1 MTDDSNQ
8 PANNFIRNRI
18 KADLAQQNLSVMT
31 RFPPEPNGYLHI
43 GHAKSI
49 CLNFGI
55 AEEFNGHCNLRFDDT
70 NPDKEDDEYVEAI
83 KRDVS
88 WLGYAWQNLEFA
100 SNYYEQLYA
109 YAVQLIEGGHAYV
122 CDLNAEQVRAYRG
135 TLTEPG
141 KDSPYRNRSIK
152 ENLDLFTRMRQGE
165 FKEGEC
171 VLRAKID
178 MAAGNINMRDPALYR
193 IKHAHHHRTGD
204 RWCIYPMYDYA
215 HCISDAIEGITHS
228 LCTLE
233 FEDHRPLYDWVL
245 ATLKTCVRP
254 QQIEFA
260 RLSLDYTIT
269 SKRKLL
275 QLVEDQ
281 HVQAWDDP
289 RMPTISGLRRR
300 GYPAAA
306 IRDFC
311 ERIGITKKDAQI
323 DVGVLEN
330 CVREALDYDAPRT
343 MCVLHPIKVVID
355 NYPEGE
361 VEDLDVANHPK
372 RPELGRRSLPF
383 SREIYIERDDFME
396 QPEKKFFRLA
406 PGKEV
411 RLRFAYCIT
420 CTDVIKDSNG
430 DIIELRCTYD
440 PLTKGGKTGDGR
452 KVKGIIHW
460 VSCQHSIAVQVNLYD
475 RLFNTPNPGAEDNFI
490 DSLNPNS
497 LLTLIDSRAE
507 ASLGD
512 STAMQAYQFERSGY
526 FCRDT
531 EDNSAGQPVFNRTVT
546 LRDTWAKI
554 NNK

>member
-178 MAAGNINMRDPALYR
+178 MATGNINMRDPALYR

>member
-1 MTDDSNQ
+1 M
-8 PANNFIRNRI
+8 
-18 KADLAQQNLSVMT
+18 
-31 RFPPEPNGYLHI
+31 
-43 GHAKSI
+43 
-49 CLNFGI
+49 
-55 AEEFNGHCNLRFDDT
+55 
-70 NPDKEDDEYVEAI
+70 
-83 KRDVS
+83 
-88 WLGYAWQNLEFA
+88 
-100 SNYYEQLYA
+100 
-109 YAVQLIEGGHAYV
+109 
-122 CDLNAEQVRAYRG
+122 
-135 TLTEPG
+135 
-141 KDSPYRNRSIK
+141 
-152 ENLDLFTRMRQGE
+152 
-165 FKEGEC
+165 
-171 VLRAKID
+171 
-178 MAAGNINMRDPALYR
+178 
-193 IKHAHHHRTGD
+193 
-204 RWCIYPMYDYA
+204 
-215 HCISDAIEGITHS
+215 
-228 LCTLE
+228 
-233 FEDHRPLYDWVL
+233 
-245 ATLKTCVRP
+245 
-254 QQIEFA
+254 
-260 RLSLDYTIT
+260 
-269 SKRKLL
+269 
-275 QLVEDQ
+275 
-281 HVQAWDDP
+281 
-289 RMPTISGLRRR
+289 
-300 GYPAAA
+300 
-306 IRDFC
+306 
-311 ERIGITKKDAQI
+311 
-323 DVGVLEN
+323 GVLEN

-512 STAMQAYQFERSGY
+512 STAMQALS
-526 FCRDT
+526 
-531 EDNSAGQPVFNRTVT
+531 
-546 LRDTWAKI
+546 LI
-554 NNK
+554 HI

>member
-1 MTDDSNQ
+1 MTEDSTL

-18 KADLAQQNLSVMT
+18 KSDLAQQNVSVIT

-55 AEEFNGHCNLRFDDT
+55 AAEFKGHCNLRFDDT

-83 KRDVS
+83 KHDVS
-88 WLGYAWQNLEFA
+88 WLGYTWQQLEFA
-100 SNYYEQLYA
+100 SNYFEQLYA

-122 CDLNAEQVRAYRG
+122 CDLNPEQVRAYRG
-135 TLTEPG
+135 SLTEPG
-141 KDSPYRNRSIK
+141 KDSPFRERSVA
-152 ENLDLFTRMRQGE
+152 ENLDLFSRMRAGE
-165 FKEGEC
+165 FKEGER

-193 IKHAHHHRTGD
+193 IKHAHHHRTAD
-204 RWCIYPMYDYA
+204 RWCIFPMYDYA
-215 HCISDAIEGITHS
+215 HCISDALEGITHS

-245 ATLKTCVRP
+245 DTLKTPAHP

-300 GYPAAA
+300 GYPATA

-330 CVREALDYDAPRT
+330 CAREALDHAAPRA
-343 MCVLHPIKVVID
+343 MCVLNPIKVVID
-355 NYPEGE
+355 NYPAGE
-361 VEDLDVANHPK
+361 TEELDVANHPK

-383 SREIYIERDDFME
+383 GREIYIERDDFME

-420 CTDVIKDSNG
+420 CTEVIKDSNG
-430 DIIELRCTYD
+430 AIIELHCSYD

-460 VSCQHSIAVQVNLYD
+460 VSCQHSMAVQVNLYD
-475 RLFNTPNPGAEDNFI
+475 RLFNTPNPGAQDNFT
-490 DSLNPNS
+490 DHLNPHS
-497 LLTLIDSRAE
+497 LIRLTDSRAE
-507 ASLGD
+507 ASL
-512 STAMQAYQFERSGY
+512 SNSEAMQAYQFERCGY
-526 FCRDT
+526 FCRDA
-531 EDNSAGQPVFNRTVT
+531 EDNAAGQPVFNRTVT

-554 NNK
+554 NSK